1 MFWLLARPDGFVYL
15 DADNDETPGNNVPG
29 LNFCNFQIRDYYQR
43 FQDETGYYQYTQHI
57 RVYDDVDP
65 EVSFD
70 DEDPFC
76 SLDNVNCTANVTYDF
91 SIFENCTPD
100 DLAISVFL
108 DAFAD
113 GIVDGELTG
122 ALGATF
128 SASLT
133 GSYPN
138 YTISGVFPIGD
149 HVFEVLVADG
159 CGNSIREDI
168 PFSVIDCKA
177 PAPICINGISLELM
191 PVDTTGDNIPDGG
204 MAEVWASDFVAS
216 PLTDCTGPVKYSIN
230 FAGQPNDPDQDVLF
244 FTCADTGTQVIEIWA
259 YDGAGNGDFC
269 ETYVIVQDNMN
280 VCSTPAPGTMA
291 GAVSTEDNESVSDV
305 EVSLSGQSDATVTT
319 GANGAYS
326 FANLQPGMDYTV
338 TPQRDGDYLNGVST
352 FDLVLI
358 SKHILGV
365 DPLTSPYQMIAAD
378 VNNSGNISTL
388 DLIQLRKLILS
399 IDTEFSNN
407 TSWRFVEAA
416 YQFPV
421 PANPWVEQ
429 FPEII
434 NQNNLPDAGVF
445 NADFVAVKIGDVDG
459 SAQANNLMAV
469 ENRSFEGTFA
479 FTVADAEL
487 KAGNEYTVEF
497 TAADLARIEGYQA
510 TLALNGAVEVVDII
524 AGAAGEENFG
534 MVYADKGLI
543 TTSWN
548 GDASSE
554 LAFSLVLRAKQDV
567 QLSEAMSISS
577 ELTKAEAYGKN
588 GSYLSVGINF
598 SGSSSEKEELFALYQ
613 NQPNP
618 FKGETLIGFNLPEA
632 ADATI
637 TISDVTG
644 RVLTVMHLDGV
655 KGYNSVLVDAK
666 DLPAAGVL
674 SYTVK
679 TGEYTATKKMVIAE

>member
-1 MFWLLARPDGFVYL
+1 
-15 DADNDETPGNNVPG
+15 
-29 LNFCNFQIRDYYQR
+29 
-43 FQDETGYYQYTQHI
+43 
-57 RVYDDVDP
+57 
-65 EVSFD
+65 
-70 DEDPFC
+70 
-76 SLDNVNCTANVTYDF
+76 VTYDF

-100 DLAISVFL
+100 DLTISVFL

-113 GIVDGELTG
+113 GTVDGELTG
-122 ALGATF
+122 ALGASF
-128 SASLT
+128 SFSLT
-133 GSYPN
+133 GSYPD
-138 YTISGVFPIGD
+138 YTINGVFPIGD

-168 PFSVIDCKA
+168 RFSVIDCKA

-244 FTCADTGTQVIEIWA
+244 FDCSHLGTQVIEIWA

-269 ETYVIVQDNMN
+269 ETYVIVQDNMGLCGIN
-280 VCSTPAPGTMA
+280 DPGTMA
-291 GAVSTEDNESVSDV
+291 GLIETEDQESVANVTVD
-305 EVSLSGQSDATVTT
+305 LSGSMSSDMVT
-319 GANGAYS
+319 GNNGAYS
-326 FANLQPGMDYTV
+326 FTNLQSGMDYTV
-338 TPQRDGDYLNGVST
+338 TPSRNGDYLNGVST

-365 DPLTSPYQMIAAD
+365 EPLDSPYKMIAAD
-378 VNNSGNISTL
+378 ANSSGNISTL

-399 IDTEFSNN
+399 IDTELSNN

-416 YQFPV
+416 YQFPN
-421 PANPWVEQ
+421 PANPWQED
-429 FPEII
+429 FPEVI
-434 NQNNLPDAGVF
+434 NQNNLPDVGVF
-445 NADFVAVKIGDVDG
+445 NADFVAVKVGDIDG
-459 SAQANNLMAV
+459 NAQANSLMAV

-487 KAGNEYTVEF
+487 NAGNEYTVEF

-510 TLALNGAVEVVDII
+510 TLALNSAVEVVDII

-543 TTSWN
+543 TMSWN
-548 GDASSE
+548 GEASND
-554 LAFSLVLRAKQDV
+554 LVFSLVLRAKQDV
-567 QLSEAMSISS
+567 QLSEALSISS

-588 GSYLSVGINF
+588 GSYLGVGISF
-598 SGSSSEKEELFALYQ
+598 SGSSLEEQELFALYQ

-618 FKGETLIGFNLPEA
+618 FKDETLIGFNLPEA
-632 ADATI
+632 DDVTL
-637 TISDVTG
+637 TISDVAG
-644 RVLTVMHLDGV
+644 KVLRVLHVDGV
-655 KGYNSVLVDAK
+655 KGYNAVLLESSM
-666 DLPAAGVL
+666 LPKGVL
-674 SYTVK
+674 QYTLRS
-679 TGEYTATKKMVIAE
+679 GEYSASRKMVIMD

>member
-1 MFWLLARPDGFVYL
+1 
-15 DADNDETPGNNVPG
+15 
-29 LNFCNFQIRDYYQR
+29 
-43 FQDETGYYQYTQHI
+43 
-57 RVYDDVDP
+57 
-65 EVSFD
+65 VS
-70 DEDPFC
+70 P
-76 SLDNVNCTANVTYDF
+76 
-91 SIFENCTPD
+91 
-100 DLAISVFL
+100 
-108 DAFAD
+108 
-113 GIVDGELTG
+113 
-122 ALGATF
+122 
-128 SASLT
+128 
-133 GSYPN
+133 
-138 YTISGVFPIGD
+138 
-149 HVFEVLVADG
+149 
-159 CGNSIREDI
+159 
-168 PFSVIDCKA
+168 
-177 PAPICINGISLELM
+177 
-191 PVDTTGDNIPDGG
+191 
-204 MAEVWASDFVAS
+204 
-216 PLTDCTGPVKYSIN
+216 
-230 FAGQPNDPDQDVLF
+230 
-244 FTCADTGTQVIEIWA
+244 
-259 YDGAGNGDFC
+259 
-269 ETYVIVQDNMN
+269 
-280 VCSTPAPGTMA
+280 
-291 GAVSTEDNESVSDV
+291 
-305 EVSLSGQSDATVTT
+305 
-319 GANGAYS
+319 
-326 FANLQPGMDYTV
+326 
-338 TPQRDGDYLNGVST
+338 

-365 DPLTSPYQMIAAD
+365 DPLATPYQMIAAD

-577 ELTKAEAYGKN
+577 ELTTAEAYGKD
-588 GSYLSVGINF
+588 GSYQGVAIEFTNGAVAGAGF
-598 SGSSSEKEELFALYQ
+598 ELYQ

-637 TISDVTG
+637 TITSVEG
-644 RVLTVMHLDGV
+644 KVLRVLHLDGV
-655 KGYNSVLVDAK
+655 KGYNAIVVDGRT
-666 DLPAAGVL
+666 LPEGVL
-674 SYTVK
+674 QYTLRA
-679 TGEYTATKKMVIAE
+679 GQYTATKQMIITE